1 MFEFAK
7 FNSIAAISL
16 DIKLN
21 SRRLNEIMKANLA
34 NYSLFFIPKFLFL
47 KLIKFHLH
55 FLDYFA
61 LLSNNLLNLLIFKQ
75 HFMIT
80 KKEKPFLNIY
90 NSL

>member
-34 NYSLFFIPKFLFL
+34 NYSLFFIPNFLFL

-75 HFMIT
+75 YFMIK
-80 KKEKPFLNIY
+80 KKEKPFLNIC